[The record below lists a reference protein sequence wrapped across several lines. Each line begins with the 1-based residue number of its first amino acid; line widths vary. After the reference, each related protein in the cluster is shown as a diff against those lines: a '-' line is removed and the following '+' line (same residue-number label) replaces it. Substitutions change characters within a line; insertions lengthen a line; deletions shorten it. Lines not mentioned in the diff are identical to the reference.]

1 MSDSWLATI
10 PAPGL
15 MADLLLLGHAII
27 VAFVVIGQ
35 VLIMLG
41 GVRGWRWVRRLW
53 LRLTHLGLIVF
64 VTVQGWLGALC
75 PLTVWENRLRLAA
88 GEAGRGESFI
98 QHWVGEVIYYDL
110 PQWLFVLAYTLF
122 AALVVFTWWWLPPK
136 WRRDRISS

>member
-1 MSDSWLATI
+1 MSDGLLAAI
-10 PAPGL
+10 PAPG
-15 MADLLLLGHAII
+15 MVADLILVVHATI

-41 GVRGWRWVRRLW
+41 GMRGWRWVRRLW

-98 QHWVGEVIYYDL
+98 QHWVGEVIYHDL
-110 PQWLFVLAYTLF
+110 PLWLFSLAYTLF
-122 AALVVFTWWWLPPK
+122 AALVVFTWWWLPPVR
-136 WRRDRISS
+136 RRDRISS